1 MKRQNSTIYLAIGLV
16 ILSAILYGLHF
27 LVFKDPQQE
36 AFWFVMDLAFVPI
49 NVLLVTLIIEQLL
62 ERRDK
67 RALLEKMNMIIGTF
81 FSEVGTD
88 LLRRLG
94 SFDPQVAETR
104 NEFAVGAHWTDRD
117 YLDAG
122 KRLKG
127 YNLKTDSQGG
137 DIEQLKRMLVQKR
150 DFMVRLLENPNLLEH
165 ETFTELLWAVFHLT
179 EELSAREDFTRL
191 PHSDYAH
198 LSVDM
203 KRAYGL
209 LIAQWLLYMQH
220 LKGAYPYLYSLAVR
234 MDPFTEHP
242 SAVVEMPATP
252 TPG

>member
-1 MKRQNSTIYLAIGLV
+1 MKRLNSTIILAIGLV
-16 ILSAILYGLHF
+16 ILSAILYALHYVLF
-27 LVFKDPQQE
+27 NDPQQE
-36 AFWFVMDLAFVPI
+36 AYWLVMNLAFVPI

-62 ERRDK
+62 EK
-67 RALLEKMNMIIGTF
+67 REKHALLEKMNMIIGAF

-94 SFDPQVAETR
+94 TFDPNVAETR
-104 NEFAVGAHWTDRD
+104 KQFAVEQHWTDRD
-117 YLDAG
+117 YLAAG

-127 YNLKTDSQGG
+127 FDLKMISQGG
-137 DIEQLKRMLVQKR
+137 DLEQLCRVLVQKR
-150 DFMVRLLENPNLLEH
+150 DFLVRLLENPNLLEH

-179 EELSAREDFTRL
+179 EELAARDSFDNL
-191 PHSDYAH
+191 PHSDLAH

-220 LKGAYPYLYSLAVR
+220 LKVAYPYLYSLAVR
-234 MDPFTEHP
+234 MDPFEEHP
-242 SAVVEMPATP
+242 SPIVVMPATQH
-252 TPG
+252 